1 MNLPILLYRKITDEN
16 ERMDDNFSISL
27 ADFKSQMEFLKSSG
41 YTSISQNDLLNHV
54 TNKKRLPPKSIMIT
68 FDNSYECLLSVVKPV
83 LDSAGFKAVVFVAS
97 KSIGMYNF
105 WDNPDEKTRVPCLDK
120 NSLLSLIKQ
129 GWEIGSHSL
138 THAHLTK
145 ITEEKIIKEIYGS
158 KFDLEQIL
166 QTNVI
171 SFAYPYGEYN
181 DAIKNIVIKA
191 GYKLGFSITSPSF
204 TVTGDPFMMRRILIQ
219 KSDSMDLFKRKI
231 SNLDLLYRG
240 MTKK

>member
-1 MNLPILLYRKITDEN
+1 MNIPILLYHKITN
-16 ERMDDNFSISL
+16 EKEMRDDVFSISL
-27 ADFKSQMEFLKSSG
+27 ADFKSQMEFLKSRG
-41 YTSISQNDLLNHV
+41 YTSISQNDLLNHII
-54 TNKKRLPPKSIMIT
+54 NKKRLAPKSIMIT
-68 FDNSYECLLSVVKPV
+68 FDDSSESLLSVAKTV
-83 LDSAGFKAVVFVAS
+83 LDNTGFKPIVFVAS
-97 KSIGMYNF
+97 KSVGMYNF

-120 NSLLSLIKQ
+120 NSLLTLIKQ

-138 THAHLTK
+138 THAYLMK

-166 QTNVI
+166 HTNVI
-171 SFAYPYGEYN
+171 SFAYPYGEYS

-204 TVTGDPFMMRRILIQ
+204 TVTGDQFLIRRVLIQ
-219 KSDSMDLFKRKI
+219 KSDSVDVFKRKI